1 MISIINSSPPQCL
14 FIWLSNSGEHVRFS
28 FTRRERF
35 ARCILFSP
43 SSTASSTA
51 PLVGVMTRLRELMQI
66 NMLGLS
72 TDDSPTIGERSLG
85 SHLI

>member
-43 SSTASSTA
+43 SSTA

-72 TDDSPTIGERSLG
+72 TDDSPAIGERSLG